1 MVKDYGH
8 LLRLDRDYAE
18 KARRISDLARDTV
31 EVIGAEWTR
40 IAPKIAMDNGPQK
53 VAFQSPCSLQHGM
66 RLKGRVEEILQAMGL
81 ELAPVADAHLCCG
94 SAGTYSMLQPK
105 LSRELKANKLAALEA
120 GRPDLIATAN
130 IGCLAH
136 LADGARRPV
145 RHWIELLDARMLG
158 GERAP
163 S

>member
-1 MVKDYGH
+1 M
-8 LLRLDRDYAE
+8 
-18 KARRISDLARDTV
+18 DL
-31 EVIGAEWTR
+31 
-40 IAPKIAMDNGPQK
+40 GPQK

-66 RLKGRVEEILQAMGL
+66 KLKGRVEEILLALGL
-81 ELAPVADAHLCCG
+81 ELTPVADAHLCCG

-105 LSRELKANKLAALEA
+105 LSRELKAAKLTALEA
-120 GRPDLIATAN
+120 GRPDVIATAN

-136 LADGARRPV
+136 LADGAQRPV